1 VMADKAQHFIQENK
15 DEPFFLYFA
24 SHNIHV
30 PRVPGQKFAG
40 KSGMGPRGDA
50 ILELDW
56 QVGQIMQAMD
66 SLDIT
71 QNTMV
76 IFTSDNGPVLDD
88 GYQDEAVSGAR
99 QPRVTAYNKELLPP
113 HEANQPSP
121 NLPSHEPSGPLRGGK
136 YSIFEAGTRVPFI
149 VHWPG
154 HAQKGMVS
162 EALISQ
168 IDLLASLG
176 TLTDQQVADSTGSD
190 SFNMLP
196 VLLGKSEDGRNQ
208 LVLQTNSPR
217 PLALIQGDWKYI
229 EPSKGPAMN
238 KNTNIELGNSSE
250 PRLFDLKKDIGEQ
263 NNLAEKYP
271 EKVRAMADTLEKIR
285 NGGNR

>member
-1 VMADKAQHFIQENK
+1 
-15 DEPFFLYFA
+15 
-24 SHNIHV
+24 
-30 PRVPGQKFAG
+30 
-40 KSGMGPRGDA
+40 
-50 ILELDW
+50 
-56 QVGQIMQAMD
+56 
-66 SLDIT
+66 
-71 QNTMV
+71 
-76 IFTSDNGPVLDD
+76 
-88 GYQDEAVSGAR
+88 QDEAVSGAR

-176 TLTDQQVADSTGSD
+176 TLTDQEMADSTGSD

-196 VLLGKSEDGRNQ
+196 VLLGKSE
-208 LVLQTNSPR
+208 
-217 PLALIQGDWKYI
+217 
-229 EPSKGPAMN
+229 E
-238 KNTNIELGNSSE
+238 
-250 PRLFDLKKDIGEQ
+250 
-263 NNLAEKYP
+263 
-271 EKVRAMADTLEKIR
+271 
-285 NGGNR
+285 

>member
-1 VMADKAQHFIQENK
+1 
-15 DEPFFLYFA
+15 FA

-40 KSGMGPRGDA
+40 KSGMGPRSDA

-56 QVGQIMQAMD
+56 QVGQIMQTMD

-88 GYQDEAVSGAR
+88 
-99 QPRVTAYNKELLPP
+99 
-113 HEANQPSP
+113 
-121 NLPSHEPSGPLRGGK
+121 
-136 YSIFEAGTRVPFI
+136 
-149 VHWPG
+149 
-154 HAQKGMVS
+154 
-162 EALISQ
+162 
-168 IDLLASLG
+168 
-176 TLTDQQVADSTGSD
+176 

-196 VLLGKSEDGRNQ
+196 VLLGKSEEGRNQ

-238 KNTNIELGNSSE
+238 KN
-250 PRLFDLKKDIGEQ
+250 
-263 NNLAEKYP
+263 
-271 EKVRAMADTLEKIR
+271 
-285 NGGNR
+285 